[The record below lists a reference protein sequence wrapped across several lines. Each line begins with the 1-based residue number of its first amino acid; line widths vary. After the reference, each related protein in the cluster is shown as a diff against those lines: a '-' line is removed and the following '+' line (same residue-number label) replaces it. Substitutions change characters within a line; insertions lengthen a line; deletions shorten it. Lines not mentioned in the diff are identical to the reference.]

1 MDDAPAPAIDL
12 MWRFAKRTGLHPR
25 APAPQR
31 YLWTDAFAVCNFL
44 ALFEQTSN
52 ELFRRCATTLIDQV
66 HWVLGRYRDDDER
79 SGWISGLDEHTG
91 ALHPT
96 AGGLRIGKPIK
107 ERKAGERFDELRE
120 WDRDGQY
127 FHYLTKWIH
136 ALCQTALVT
145 CDSQYAGW
153 AVELGAVAFEKFGR
167 RSAVGNLEGMH
178 WKMSTDL
185 ELSPNLGDRRGQAA
199 AA

>member
-153 AVELGAVAFEKFGR
+153 AVELGAVAFEKLPQIRGR
-167 RSAVGNLEGMH
+167 QSRGHALENEHGSRAIAES
-178 WKMSTDL
+178 W
-185 ELSPNLGDRRGQAA
+185 
-199 AA
+199 